1 MPPLYIFCAVSL
13 KLLEESRVGSS
24 VSPAAP
30 GAKEDAM
37 KDDEL
42 LARLRTRHASDLR
55 SCFPGLAERD
65 LMQILAAKPQH
76 AVYILQRCFDCPQE
90 EAKAAWNDFVL
101 RYIDG
106 PRVNRSLDLPK
117 PNHLF

>member
-1 MPPLYIFCAVSL
+1 
-13 KLLEESRVGSS
+13 
-24 VSPAAP
+24 
-30 GAKEDAM
+30 M

-42 LARLRTRHASDLR
+42 LTRLRARHAADLR
-55 SCFPGLAERD
+55 TCFPGLAERD

-76 AVYILQRCFDCPQE
+76 AVYILQQCFGCHQE

-106 PRVNRSLDLPK
+106 PRAAGGADCPQ